1 MDQPSISGKAVII
14 TGGLLATNNAK
25 TAHGLLS
32 SSNRFDI
39 IGVIDEKH
47 SGQDAGEIVRGEKA
61 GVPVLRNIADLI
73 GQVEKPD
80 FAIIGMATK
89 GGILPEDLYPSIVDI
104 LSQGIHVVN
113 GLHEP
118 LAEIQEFQEAAKES
132 GAGIHDI
139 RKAKKIKNLHFWTGK
154 IQEVGS
160 TRIAVLGTDC
170 ALGKRTTSK
179 MLEQALVKKGVS
191 AEMIYTG
198 QTGWMQGGRFG
209 FLFDATP
216 NDFVCG
222 ELEYAMLRCWEELQ
236 PEVMIMEGQSG
247 LRNPSGPCGSEFIIS
262 GAADGVVLQHSP
274 VRSKFKGMEHYSADM
289 PDILD
294 EVALIE
300 KLGSPVV
307 GLTINTETMDEKAVD
322 VYRRKLEIR
331 TQIPVVFPFYESLDR
346 IVEAVQQ
353 ITRK

>member
-118 LAEIQEFQEAAKES
+118 LAEIQEFQEASKES
-132 GAGIHDI
+132 GAVIHDI

-154 IQEVGS
+154 IQ
-160 TRIAVLGTDC
+160 
-170 ALGKRTTSK
+170 
-179 MLEQALVKKGVS
+179 
-191 AEMIYTG
+191 
-198 QTGWMQGGRFG
+198 
-209 FLFDATP
+209 
-216 NDFVCG
+216 
-222 ELEYAMLRCWEELQ
+222 
-236 PEVMIMEGQSG
+236 
-247 LRNPSGPCGSEFIIS
+247 
-262 GAADGVVLQHSP
+262 
-274 VRSKFKGMEHYSADM
+274 
-289 PDILD
+289 
-294 EVALIE
+294 
-300 KLGSPVV
+300 
-307 GLTINTETMDEKAVD
+307 
-322 VYRRKLEIR
+322 
-331 TQIPVVFPFYESLDR
+331 
-346 IVEAVQQ
+346 
-353 ITRK
+353 